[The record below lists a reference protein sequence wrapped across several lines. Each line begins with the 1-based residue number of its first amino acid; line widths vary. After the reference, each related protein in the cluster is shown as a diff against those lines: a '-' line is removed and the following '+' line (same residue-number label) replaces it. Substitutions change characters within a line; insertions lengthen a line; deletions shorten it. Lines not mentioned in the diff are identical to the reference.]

1 MLNLGIEHRPNVKL
15 GQDFTLEDLQNEGF
29 DAVFMGIGAWRDYQ
43 LRVEG
48 EDLKAIDRL
57 VDYGRAQVER
67 LPQLGGRIDLAAL
80 MTMLAGR
87 AVNEVLIESGP
98 TLAGAA
104 LQAGLVDELILYQ
117 AAHLMGDA
125 ARALVSLHGVDFMQQ
140 RLGFAYDDAR
150 RVGEDL
156 RLTLKPRID

>member
-1 MLNLGIEHRPNVKL
+1 VLDTRLRMLPRARMLQLPGDTLVVC
-15 GQDFTLEDLQNEGF
+15 GQ
-29 DAVFMGIGAWRDYQ
+29 GAPAESEAE
-43 LRVEG
+43 LLAAG
-48 EDLKAIDRL
+48 
-57 VDYGRAQVER
+57 AQVER

-125 ARALVSLHGVDFMQQ
+125 ARALVKLHGVDFMQQ